1 MHTPANQKGKRNG
14 CSYLLKNIW
23 QNKSSYIFM
32 APFLIIFFTFTILPV
47 GTAIYYSFTQFN
59 ILEAPIFT
67 GLQNYRKLLLN
78 DPVFITTVKNTFLLA
93 GITGPVSY
101 FLCLFFAWFVNE
113 LGPKSRSILTLIF
126 YSPSMVSIT
135 FVWQL
140 IFSGDSNGILNAW
153 LTKLGIINS
162 PIQWLKDTSYILPV
176 VIVVI
181 LWSSLGTSFLTFI
194 AGFQTV
200 DTTLYEAG
208 AIDGV
213 KNRWQE
219 LWYITLPS
227 MAPQMM
233 FGAVM
238 SISGSFGIG
247 AAITG
252 LVGYPST
259 NYVVHT
265 IMHHLEDYGSTRFEM
280 GYACAIA
287 TILFIVMISMNKIV
301 RNLISKVGK

>member
-1 MHTPANQKGKRNG
+1 MHTSANQNSKRNG

-59 ILEAPIFT
+59 ILETPVFI
-67 GLQNYRKLLLN
+67 GLQNYRKLFLN
-78 DPVFITTVKNTFLLA
+78 DPIFITAVKNTFLLA

-113 LGPKSRSILTLIF
+113 LGPKSRSVLTLIF

-162 PIQWLKDTSYILPV
+162 PIQWLKDTTYILPV
-176 VIVVI
+176 VILVI

-247 AAITG
+247 VAITG